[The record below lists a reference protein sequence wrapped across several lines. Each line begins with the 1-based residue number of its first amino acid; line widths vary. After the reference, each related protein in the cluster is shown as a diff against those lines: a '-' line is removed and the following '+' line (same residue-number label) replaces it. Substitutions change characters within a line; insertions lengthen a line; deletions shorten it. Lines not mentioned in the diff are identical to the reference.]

1 MHETKKINL
10 EIFSDKEFEFYSSI
24 EQLLTIGDNTNV
36 DVKDVLKTLQSSI
49 VYEQELLEKLPVIT
63 EIDNPENPARQQIMS
78 IYSRLEL

>member
-49 VYEQELLEKLPVIT
+49 VYEQE
-63 EIDNPENPARQQIMS
+63 
-78 IYSRLEL
+78 